1 MTQSLNINQIH
12 QGDAREFL
20 PKIEPDSISCSVW
33 SPPYHLGKEYEKG
46 ISYDEWIS
54 LLKEVIGLHHLIL
67 KPGGFLVVNIADILC
82 FPDETMPRI
91 QAMNVSRQTVG
102 ITREQVLEAKTNYPE
117 YNRNQLAALLG
128 CTKIIDASDADIWIT
143 ARGVTCFDFA
153 APIPS
158 RFREMAMGVDGVS
171 DVKRMVTS
179 FTLWQRPSGDRQTI
193 LLIGA
198 DTGIGRSFPLPLL
211 REGDTATVPD
221 AVLVDESNMKTL
233 GLEKFPT
240 EVEINGRRAKA
251 VRSVSGFSSFMGSP
265 FVFTS
270 YRDGM
275 QYANLKPE
283 DTMYL
288 LVKVKSGADVEKIKY
303 DLAKRLPEVDVYT
316 RQEFANRAATY
327 WIVQTGA
334 GGALLTAAF
343 LGFIVGVVVVSQTIY
358 ATTMEHIEEYA
369 TLKALGA
376 SRWFVYR
383 IVLTQSLVSGI
394 FGSLLGVALVFP
406 AVELARGGIAWIQ
419 TPWQLPFAMIAVS
432 LMMCALAA
440 VVSIRKAVSVEP
452 GRVFRA

>member
-1 MTQSLNINQIH
+1 
-12 QGDAREFL
+12 
-20 PKIEPDSISCSVW
+20 
-33 SPPYHLGKEYEKG
+33 
-46 ISYDEWIS
+46 
-54 LLKEVIGLHHLIL
+54 
-67 KPGGFLVVNIADILC
+67 
-82 FPDETMPRI
+82 
-91 QAMNVSRQTVG
+91 
-102 ITREQVLEAKTNYPE
+102 
-117 YNRNQLAALLG
+117 
-128 CTKIIDASDADIWIT
+128 
-143 ARGVTCFDFA
+143 
-153 APIPS
+153 
-158 RFREMAMGVDGVS
+158 
-171 DVKRMVTS
+171 
-179 FTLWQRPSGDRQTI
+179 
-193 LLIGA
+193 
-198 DTGIGRSFPLPLL
+198 
-211 REGDTATVPD
+211 
-221 AVLVDESNMKTL
+221 
-233 GLEKFPT
+233 
-240 EVEINGRRAKA
+240 
-251 VRSVSGFSSFMGSP
+251 
-265 FVFTS
+265 
-270 YRDGM
+270 
-275 QYANLKPE
+275 
-283 DTMYL
+283 MYL